1 MSLAVLARKS
11 KATNPRYNKNKG
23 CFVLNVNRKGK
34 LSKCLTRVYR
44 KGSNCNDCKSCDIL
58 YIPSKPSKQSSYHN
72 YQRKL
77 RMQYNKNCDCC
88 IMGNISKGKIN
99 NTVQSNISRK
109 NGILEEKYENSSDVI
124 LKRKNEAL
132 KSFNNPN
139 TLDSSLFKVNND
151 GKYLYNK
158 SKPCDPC
165 CFSENRIKSRIYS
178 NSISLVKNN
187 NDVMKSLT
195 EVKNLKNSHSNYLSR
210 LKATALNDYKK
221 GYLCNGITTYDVTV
235 TSGNF
240 YINGQ
245 LKPTL
250 TLTEGCTYRFNQ
262 TDTTNGTHPLRFS
275 TTENGIH
282 TVGGTEYTT
291 GVTKSNINPGS
302 SGSYIQITVAVGAP
316 TLYYYCAAHP
326 GMGGQIN
333 TV

>member
-11 KATNPRYNKNKG
+11 KAMNPRYNKNKG

-99 NTVQSNISRK
+99 NTVQSNISKK

-132 KSFNNPN
+132 KSFNKSTN
-139 TLDSSLFKVNND
+139 LDSNLFKLNNN
-151 GKYLYNK
+151 GKYVYNK

-187 NDVMKSLT
+187 NDIIKSLT

-210 LKATALNDYKK
+210 LKATALNDYKN
-221 GYLCNGITTYDVTV
+221 GYL
-235 TSGNF
+235 
-240 YINGQ
+240 
-245 LKPTL
+245 K
-250 TLTEGCTYRFNQ
+250 
-262 TDTTNGTHPLRFS
+262 
-275 TTENGIH
+275 
-282 TVGGTEYTT
+282 
-291 GVTKSNINPGS
+291 
-302 SGSYIQITVAVGAP
+302 
-316 TLYYYCAAHP
+316 
-326 GMGGQIN
+326 
-333 TV
+333 